1 MYRFH
6 SMRDVREITFSEDH
20 TGTLRRGTGK
30 EQQKDTRVVFF
41 DDIPRDLL
49 PRWRLLSYD
58 YLLRASGYRSVEC
71 LAGPSK
77 ITLIICMR
85 NTLISRAV
93 GNKMATKQHC
103 ASGLRYVM
111 QFENNSCLSNLYLNC
126 YSAWYIL
133 SWSNWY
139 YTITHV
145 RNVTFYWCMHY
156 HRITFKSFTQKLLDI
171 GIRLESNKI
180 NKCLE
185 YKCVKC
191 VEYK

>member
-1 MYRFH
+1 MIKIKSRLIKTSMIQILFIANLFSKLFLFGIHKNEEMEDYYMYRFH

-126 YSAWYIL
+126 YSA
-133 SWSNWY
+133 
-139 YTITHV
+139 
-145 RNVTFYWCMHY
+145 
-156 HRITFKSFTQKLLDI
+156 
-171 GIRLESNKI
+171 
-180 NKCLE
+180 
-185 YKCVKC
+185 
-191 VEYK
+191 

>member
-1 MYRFH
+1 MKNYYMYGFH

-77 ITLIICMR
+77 IMLIICMR

-93 GNKMATKQHC
+93 GNKMATK
-103 ASGLRYVM
+103 
-111 QFENNSCLSNLYLNC
+111 
-126 YSAWYIL
+126 
-133 SWSNWY
+133 
-139 YTITHV
+139 
-145 RNVTFYWCMHY
+145 
-156 HRITFKSFTQKLLDI
+156 
-171 GIRLESNKI
+171 
-180 NKCLE
+180 
-185 YKCVKC
+185 
-191 VEYK
+191 